1 MKAFAFPMKQSALCR
16 ISMKGE
22 KKMEKWKQT
31 LEKLSETVTVTKL
44 DGILIVTIGALAGM
58 ILGMLCSPRKNA
70 RYGCNNGNTMI
81 HNWGEEMEE
90 DVDEEDDVV
99 SFR

>member
-1 MKAFAFPMKQSALCR
+1 
-16 ISMKGE
+16 
-22 KKMEKWKQT
+22 MEKWKGT
-31 LEKLSETVTVTKL
+31 LAKLSETVTVTKL
-44 DGILIVTIGALAGM
+44 DGILIVTIGTLIGM

-81 HNWGEEMEE
+81 HNWGEDDIEDEAFEEE
-90 DVDEEDDVV
+90 DEDIV

>member
-1 MKAFAFPMKQSALCR
+1 
-16 ISMKGE
+16 
-22 KKMEKWKQT
+22 MEKWKGT
-31 LEKLSETVTVTKL
+31 LARLSETVTVTKL
-44 DGILIVTIGALAGM
+44 DGILIVTIGTLIGM

-81 HNWGEEMEE
+81 HNWGE
-90 DVDEEDDVV
+90 DEEDFFEEEGFDDDDDEGV

>member
-1 MKAFAFPMKQSALCR
+1 
-16 ISMKGE
+16 
-22 KKMEKWKQT
+22 MEKWKQT

-44 DGILIVTIGALAGM
+44 DGILIVTIGTLAGM

-70 RYGCNNGNTMI
+70 KYGCDNGNTMI
-81 HNWGEEMEE
+81 HNWGEEMGEDADEEE
-90 DVDEEDDVV
+90 DVL